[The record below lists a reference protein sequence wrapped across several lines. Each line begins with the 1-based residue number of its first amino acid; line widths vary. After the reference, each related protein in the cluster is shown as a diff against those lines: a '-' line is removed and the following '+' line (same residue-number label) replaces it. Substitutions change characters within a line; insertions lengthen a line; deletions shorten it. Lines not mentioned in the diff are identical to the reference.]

1 MGESTSSEKLSS
13 IIFSWWKKTKKKGE
27 VIDMDYQ
34 VQSLEAPQALAA
46 KGKRRNRGN
55 SDALWGYV
63 FLLPQ
68 LVGLLVFSLIPL
80 LSVFYL
86 SMASWDGLGPITFVG
101 LQNFIDQL
109 KSDDLHIALLNT
121 LYYTV
126 IAVPGGLI
134 FALLIALGL
143 NNVRGKT
150 VYRVLYF
157 MPFITGSVAVGVIWS
172 FLLNSDFGLFN
183 SLLRSWFHA
192 SGVGWLTTTR
202 YVIPS
207 IALVGIWQGLG
218 FNMIIFLAGL
228 QGIPVSYSEAARM
241 DGANRFQLFWRVTLP
256 MLTPT
261 IFFTTVI
268 SILNSFQVFDLTF
281 ILTGGGPG
289 KDSYTMV
296 YHIYHLGFETATF
309 GPASAAAVILFVILL
324 VVTAVQFRVQRRWV
338 NYDV

>member
-1 MGESTSSEKLSS
+1 MG
-13 IIFSWWKKTKKKGE
+13 
-27 VIDMDYQ
+27 YQ
-34 VQSLEAPQALAA
+34 AQTVEAPVAVAA
-46 KGKRRNRGN
+46 KRKPRERKNR
-55 SDALWGYV
+55 DALWGYG
-63 FLLPQ
+63 FLMPQ
-68 LVGLLVFSLIPL
+68 LLGLLLFSIIPL

-101 LQNFIDQL
+101 LDNFIAQL
-109 KSDDLHIALLNT
+109 QSSDLHIALLNT
-121 LYYTV
+121 LFYTI
-126 IAVPGGLI
+126 IAVPGGLF

-172 FLLNSDFGLFN
+172 FLLNTDFGLFN
-183 SLLRSWFHA
+183 SLLRSVFHA
-192 SGVGWLTTTR
+192 KGVGWLTDPR
-202 YVIPS
+202 FVIPS

-218 FNMIIFLAGL
+218 FNMIILLAGL

-241 DGANRFQLFWRVTLP
+241 DGANKFQLFLNVTLP
-256 MLTPT
+256 MLSPT
-261 IFFTTVI
+261 IFFCTVI
-268 SILNSFQVFDLTF
+268 SILSSFQVFDITF

-296 YHIYHLGFETATF
+296 YHIYHLGFENATF

-324 VVTAVQFRVQRRWV
+324 AITAVQFRLQKLWV
-338 NYDV
+338 NYEV

>member
-1 MGESTSSEKLSS
+1 MK
-13 IIFSWWKKTKKKGE
+13 
-27 VIDMDYQ
+27 YQ
-34 VQSLEAPQALAA
+34 AQTLEAPKAVAT
-46 KGKRRNRGN
+46 KGKQRNRRNR
-55 SDALWGYV
+55 DALWGYF

-68 LVGLLVFSLIPL
+68 LIGLLVFSLIPL
-80 LSVFYL
+80 VSVFYL

-101 LQNFIDQL
+101 LENFIDQL
-109 KSDDLHIALLNT
+109 KSSDLHIALLNT
-121 LYYTV
+121 LFYTI
-126 IAVPGGLI
+126 IAVPGGLF

-172 FLLNSDFGLFN
+172 FLLNTDFGLFN
-183 SLLRSWFHA
+183 SLLRSVFHA
-192 SGVGWLTTTR
+192 KGVGWLTDPR
-202 YVIPS
+202 FVIPS

-218 FNMIIFLAGL
+218 FNMIILLAGL

-241 DGANRFQLFWRVTLP
+241 DGANRFQLFWNVTLP
-256 MLTPT
+256 MLSPT
-261 IFFTTVI
+261 IFFCTVI
-268 SILNSFQVFDLTF
+268 SILSSFQVFDITF

-296 YHIYHLGFETATF
+296 YHIYHLGFENATF
-309 GPASAAAVILFVILL
+309 GGASAAAVILFVILL
-324 VVTAVQFRVQRRWV
+324 AMTGVQFRLQKRWV

>member
-1 MGESTSSEKLSS
+1 
-13 IIFSWWKKTKKKGE
+13 
-27 VIDMDYQ
+27 MDYQ

-68 LVGLLVFSLIPL
+68 LVGLLAFSLIPL

-86 SMASWDGLGPITFVG
+86 SMASWDELGPITFVG

>member
-1 MGESTSSEKLSS
+1 
-13 IIFSWWKKTKKKGE
+13 
-27 VIDMDYQ
+27 MDYQ
-34 VQSLEAPQALAA
+34 VQSLQTPLTVA
-46 KGKRRNRGN
+46 KKKKYRDRG
-55 SDALWGYV
+55 DRDVLWGYV

-68 LVGLLVFSLIPL
+68 LLGLLLFSLIPL
-80 LSVFYL
+80 VSVFYL

-101 LQNFIDQL
+101 FQNFIEQL
-109 KSDDLHIALLNT
+109 QSSDLHIALLNT
-121 LYYTV
+121 LYYTI
-126 IAVPGGLI
+126 IAVPGGLF

-143 NNVRGKT
+143 NNVKGKT

-183 SLLRSWFHA
+183 SVLRSVFHA

-228 QGIPVSYSEAARM
+228 QGIPVSYKEAARM
-241 DGANRFQLFWRVTLP
+241 DGANRFQLFWQVTLP

-268 SILNSFQVFDLTF
+268 SILSSFQVFDLTF
-281 ILTGGGPG
+281 ILTNGGPG

-324 VVTAVQFRVQRRWV
+324 VVTVVQFRLQKRWV

>member
-1 MGESTSSEKLSS
+1 
-13 IIFSWWKKTKKKGE
+13 
-27 VIDMDYQ
+27 MDYQ
-34 VQSLEAPQALAA
+34 IQAA
-46 KGKRRNRGN
+46 KVPQTLAVKRKRRQRANK
-55 SDALWGYV
+55 DILWGYL

-68 LVGLLVFSLIPL
+68 LLGLLIFSLIPL

-86 SMASWDGLGPITFVG
+86 SMTSWDGLGPITFVG
-101 LQNFIDQL
+101 FQNFADQLQNA
-109 KSDDLHIALLNT
+109 DLHTALLNT
-121 LYYTV
+121 LYYT
-126 IAVPGGLI
+126 IISVPGGLI

-157 MPFITGSVAVGVIWS
+157 MPFITGSVAVGVIWA
-172 FLLNSDFGLFN
+172 FLLNTDFGLFN
-183 SLLRSWFHA
+183 SILRSVFHTGA
-192 SGVGWLTTTR
+192 VGWLTDSR
-202 YVIPS
+202 FVIPS

-241 DGANRFQLFWRVTLP
+241 DGANKFQQFWQVTLP
-256 MLTPT
+256 LLTPT

-296 YHIYHLGFETATF
+296 YHIYHLGFENAVF

-324 VVTAVQFRVQRRWV
+324 VLTGVQFRVQRQWV

>member
-1 MGESTSSEKLSS
+1 
-13 IIFSWWKKTKKKGE
+13 
-27 VIDMDYQ
+27 MDCQ

-68 LVGLLVFSLIPL
+68 LVGLLAFSLIPL

>member
-1 MGESTSSEKLSS
+1 
-13 IIFSWWKKTKKKGE
+13 
-27 VIDMDYQ
+27 MDYQ
-34 VQSLEAPQALAA
+34 VQTLEAPLAA
-46 KGKRRNRGN
+46 ATKVKRF
-55 SDALWGYV
+55 DKKKMDVIWGYV

-68 LVGLLVFSLIPL
+68 LIGLLVFSLIPL
-80 LSVFYL
+80 ISVFYL

-101 LQNFIDQL
+101 LQNFIDQI

-121 LYYTV
+121 LYYTI

-172 FLLNSDFGLFN
+172 FLLNSDFGLIN
-183 SLLRSWFHA
+183 SVLRAWFHS
-192 SGVGWLTTTR
+192 SGIGWLTDSR
-202 YVIPS
+202 FVIPS

-228 QGIPVSYSEAARM
+228 QGIPVSYSEAARI
-241 DGANRFQLFWRVTLP
+241 DGANKLQLFLNVTLP

-268 SILNSFQVFDLTF
+268 SILSSFQVFDLTF

-296 YHIYHLGFETATF
+296 YHIYHLGFETSTF

-324 VVTAVQFRVQRRWV
+324 VMTAVQFRLQRQWV

>member
-1 MGESTSSEKLSS
+1 MAS
-13 IIFSWWKKTKKKGE
+13 
-27 VIDMDYQ
+27 Q
-34 VQSLEAPQALAA
+34 AQSVAVSPAVAT
-46 KGKRRNRGN
+46 KGKRRDRANK
-55 SDALWGYV
+55 DVLWGYI

-68 LVGLLVFSLIPL
+68 LLGMLLFSLIPL
-80 LSVFYL
+80 ISVFYL

-101 LQNFIDQL
+101 FQNFIDQF
-109 KSDDLHIALLNT
+109 KSDDLRIALLNT
-121 LYYTV
+121 LYFTL
-126 IAVPGGLI
+126 ISVPGGLI

-172 FLLNSDFGLFN
+172 FLLNSDFGLLN
-183 SLLRSWFHA
+183 YLLKSMFHS
-192 SGVGWLTTTR
+192 SGVGWLTDSR

-207 IALVGIWQGLG
+207 IAIVGIWQGLG

-241 DGANRFQLFWRVTLP
+241 DGANRLQLFWRVTLP

-261 IFFTTVI
+261 IFFTTII
-268 SILNSFQVFDLTF
+268 SILGSFQVFDIIF

-289 KDSYTMV
+289 KDSYMIV
-296 YHIYHLGFETATF
+296 NHIYHLGFETATF

-324 VVTAVQFRVQRRWV
+324 VLTLVQFRVQRRWV

>member
-1 MGESTSSEKLSS
+1 
-13 IIFSWWKKTKKKGE
+13 
-27 VIDMDYQ
+27 MDYQ
-34 VQSLEAPQALAA
+34 VQALDAPHTLTT
-46 KGKRRNRGN
+46 KGNRRDRKNK
-55 SDALWGYV
+55 DALWGYV

-68 LVGLLVFSLIPL
+68 LLGLLIFSLIPL
-80 LSVFYL
+80 VSVFYL

-121 LYYTV
+121 LYYT
-126 IAVPGGLI
+126 IISVPGGLI

-172 FLLNSDFGLFN
+172 FLLNTDFGLLN
-183 SLLRSWFHA
+183 SILRSLFHTN
-192 SGVGWLTTTR
+192 GVGWLTDAR
-202 YVIPS
+202 LVIPS
-207 IALVGIWQGLG
+207 IAIVGIWQGLG

-228 QGIPVSYSEAARM
+228 QGIPVSYSEAARI
-241 DGANRFQLFWRVTLP
+241 DGANRLQLFWNVTLP

-268 SILNSFQVFDLTF
+268 SILSSFQVFDLTF

-324 VVTAVQFRVQRRWV
+324 AMTAIQFRLQRQWV

>member
-1 MGESTSSEKLSS
+1 
-13 IIFSWWKKTKKKGE
+13 
-27 VIDMDYQ
+27 MDYQ
-34 VQSLEAPQALAA
+34 VQTLETPLAA
-46 KGKRRNRGN
+46 ATKVKRPTSSKKRM
-55 SDALWGYV
+55 DVVWGYL

-68 LVGLLVFSLIPL
+68 LIGLQVFSLIPL

-86 SMASWDGLGPITFVG
+86 SMTSWDGLGPITFVG
-101 LQNFIDQL
+101 LQNFLDQI

-121 LYYTV
+121 LYYTI

-172 FLLNSDFGLFN
+172 FLLNSDFGLIN
-183 SLLRSWFHA
+183 SVLRAWFHS
-192 SGVGWLTTTR
+192 SGVGWLTDSR
-202 YVIPS
+202 FVIPS

-228 QGIPVSYSEAARM
+228 QGIPVSYSEAARI
-241 DGANRFQLFWRVTLP
+241 DGANKLQLFFRVTLP

-268 SILNSFQVFDLTF
+268 SILSSFQVFDLTF

-296 YHIYHLGFETATF
+296 YHIYHLGFETSTF

-324 VVTAVQFRVQRRWV
+324 AITAIQFRLQRQWV

>member
-1 MGESTSSEKLSS
+1 MG
-13 IIFSWWKKTKKKGE
+13 
-27 VIDMDYQ
+27 YQ
-34 VQSLEAPQALAA
+34 AQTVEAPVAVAA
-46 KGKRRNRGN
+46 KRKPRERKNR
-55 SDALWGYV
+55 DALWGYG
-63 FLLPQ
+63 FLMPQ
-68 LVGLLVFSLIPL
+68 LLGLLLFSIIPL

-101 LQNFIDQL
+101 LDNFIAQL
-109 KSDDLHIALLNT
+109 QSSDLHIALLNT
-121 LYYTV
+121 LFYTI
-126 IAVPGGLI
+126 IAVPGGLF

-172 FLLNSDFGLFN
+172 FLLNTDFGLFN
-183 SLLRSWFHA
+183 SLLRSVFHA
-192 SGVGWLTTTR
+192 KGVGWLTDPR
-202 YVIPS
+202 FVIPS

-218 FNMIIFLAGL
+218 FNMIILLAGL

-241 DGANRFQLFWRVTLP
+241 DGANKFQLFWNVTLP

-261 IFFTTVI
+261 IFFCTVI
-268 SILNSFQVFDLTF
+268 SILSSFQVFDLTF

-296 YHIYHLGFETATF
+296 YHIYHLGFETSTF
-309 GPASAAAVILFVILL
+309 GPASAAAVILFAILL
-324 VVTAVQFRVQRRWV
+324 AITAVQFRLQKRWV

>member
-68 LVGLLVFSLIPL
+68 LVGLLAFSLIPL